1 MSSSITPEQHNK
13 LMEWAKIPT
22 TSFILPNKTQTK
34 PIISS
39 QLNTKEQELEKLER
53 QIQQVIEVRSIE
65 ERNYLSQLNRKEQ
78 ELEERE
84 RRIRQVLELRSR
96 EERNCI
102 GYVSGGYVSGGYVS
116 GGYVS
121 GSRPIGYVSGSIPI
135 GHVSGGYVS
144 SSGIGYKESTQS
156 HPYNFVA
163 SDSSRGLSRI
173 APYLV
178 KL

>member
-102 GYVSGGYVSGGYVS
+102 GYVSGGYVSG
-116 GGYVS
+116 
-121 GSRPIGYVSGSIPI
+121 SRPIGYVSGSIPI